1 MQHHRGTIMERRKT
15 TRIRPISKFY
25 PIFSFCFLMF
35 LIFTYG
41 KKAEPLL
48 FEKAK
53 SIDDCI
59 LLFDVPSDQIL
70 PQTERYIE
78 ALKKEVQVLC
88 NVRKFSYITVAN
100 RLDQI
105 QTISDAAIWQSVCN
119 VLALLSPDEPTR
131 EKARKAIQLI
141 TDAFLEQVNTNKKVY
156 SVWKQYYHEFYP
168 QEVLSEERRYFVE
181 FTNQMFQ
188 YAGLSL
194 IDTDFS
200 HFLQLKK
207 DIAQLSLDFEA
218 AITKDKSYILAKKEE
233 LTGLNDS
240 FIKALPQD
248 NDYYELHLDYP
259 TYMYTMQYCTNKNI
273 REKLYYTFHN
283 RAYPENKDNL
293 HALIKKRQELA
304 KLLRFENYAAF
315 DLSDQMANSTQKV
328 HVFLNDLLSQSADKV
343 TEEFKKLKTIEHPS
357 IEWVNEKLMP
367 WDLDFLRNLYK
378 KQFFNIDEEEIAE
391 YFPLENTIKGLFE
404 IYTEFLGVS
413 FKNIDS
419 KNNFWHQDVRI
430 IQVFDANQ
438 SLLGTILLDLFPRPD
453 KYTHAAELTVVPVF
467 FDKYNLKHKG
477 LSVVFA
483 NFPPASE
490 HKPALLKRGD
500 VKTFFHEF
508 GHALHAILGI
518 TRVITLSGTATKTD
532 FVEVPSQLLEEWLS
546 DKDILRRISSHYLTK
561 KPLNEETLE
570 KIVNSQ
576 QFLRGYFI
584 QRQVFLSKFALACH
598 EITHLTS
605 FYNLVESLHHECISH
620 VYFAPDTHIYASFG
634 HLTGYA
640 SKYYGYLWALVF
652 AEDLFA
658 YIKEHGLTNNAIG
671 KRYVDLILKPGGTQD
686 PYIMLERF
694 LNRKPSMEAF
704 FNKLKSTS

>member
-1 MQHHRGTIMERRKT
+1 
-15 TRIRPISKFY
+15 
-25 PIFSFCFLMF
+25 MF
-35 LIFTYG
+35 LIFNYG

-70 PQTERYIE
+70 PRTERYIE

-88 NVRKFSYITVAN
+88 NVRKISYITVAS

-168 QEVLSEERRYFVE
+168 QEVLSEERQYFVE
-181 FTNQMFQ
+181 FTNRMFQ

-218 AITKDKSYILAKKEE
+218 AITKDKSHILAKKDE
-233 LTGLNDS
+233 LTGLDDS
-240 FIKALPQD
+240 FIKALPQA

-273 REKLYYTFHN
+273 REKLYYAFHN
-283 RAYPENKDNL
+283 RGYPENKDTL
-293 HALIKKRQELA
+293 LKLIQKRQELA
-304 KLLRFENYAAF
+304 QLLGFENYAAL
-315 DLSDQMANSTQKV
+315 DLAEQMAGSVERV
-328 HVFLNDLLSQSADKV
+328 HTFLNDLLFHATDKT
-343 TEEFKKLKTIEHPS
+343 TEEFEKFKTIKHHS
-357 IEWVNEKLMP
+357 IEWIEGKVMP
-367 WDLDFLRNLYK
+367 CDLDFVRNLYK
-378 KQFFNIDEEEIAE
+378 KQFFDIDEQKLAE
-391 YFPLENTIKGLFE
+391 YFPLETTIKELLA
-404 IYTEFLGVS
+404 IYTEFLGVT
-413 FKNIDS
+413 FKHIDS
-419 KNNFWHQDVRI
+419 NNNFWHYDVRI
-430 IQVFDANQ
+430 IQVFDSNQ
-438 SLLGTILLDLFPRPD
+438 NLLGTILLDLFPRPD
-453 KYTHAAELTVVPVF
+453 KYSHAAELTVVPVF

-477 LSVVFA
+477 LCVVFA

-490 HKPALLKRGD
+490 HKPALLTRAD

-508 GHALHAILGI
+508 GHALHAILGM

-532 FVEVPSQLLEEWLS
+532 FVEVPSQLLEKWLS
-546 DKDILRRISSHYLTK
+546 DKNILRRISCHYLTQA
-561 KPLNEETLE
+561 PLDEQMLE
-570 KIVNSQ
+570 KIVSSQ
-576 QFLRGYFI
+576 DLATGYFV
-584 QRQVFLSKFALACH
+584 QRQAFLSKFALACH
-598 EITHLTS
+598 EITDLKS
-605 FYNLVESLHHECISH
+605 FYNLSESLHQECISH
-620 VYFAPDTHIYASFG
+620 VDFAPDTHFYASFG

-640 SKYYGYLWALVF
+640 SKYYSYLWALVF

-658 YIKEHGLTNNAIG
+658 YIKEHGLTNNTVG
-671 KRYVDLILKPGGTQD
+671 ERYVDLILKPGGTQD

-694 LNRKPSMEAF
+694 LNRKPSTEAF
-704 FNKLKSTS
+704 FKKLKPTS